1 MKVDCDNIA
10 DIALICSFCITFLYS
25 PILLSQGE
33 FSSQLSSDFILS
45 ESFDWNITGEQIIWG
60 TRWHSIKVEK
70 SLHAI
75 PGARIGGSWSG
86 WEAWK
91 RNEIWWGQEKLI
103 GVVED
108 DIDIY
113 AWLNLGIQVEI
124 LPELH
129 KHYWSITSSSGIRTS
144 FPSGMVSFTISPD
157 VMDLEW
163 PWSLTSLMSPPKM
176 NGFEVGLGVISS
188 IYGRGWLL
196 ILGRKLDKLGAHLV
210 LEGPDIKISCG
221 LVFNGLFKKSIS
233 HRHGSFGGNTQW
245 SVTW

>member
-10 DIALICSFCITFLYS
+10 DIAIICSFWITFLYS

-45 ESFDWNITGEQIIWG
+45 ESFDWNITGEQVIWG

-70 SLHAI
+70 SLHTI

-108 DIDIY
+108 DIVIY
-113 AWLNLGIQVEI
+113 TKRTTTRINKQQEGSDADCHQE
-124 LPELH
+124 
-129 KHYWSITSSSGIRTS
+129 KHTHVSST
-144 FPSGMVSFTISPD
+144 
-157 VMDLEW
+157 
-163 PWSLTSLMSPPKM
+163 
-176 NGFEVGLGVISS
+176 
-188 IYGRGWLL
+188 
-196 ILGRKLDKLGAHLV
+196 
-210 LEGPDIKISCG
+210 
-221 LVFNGLFKKSIS
+221 
-233 HRHGSFGGNTQW
+233 GN
-245 SVTW
+245 